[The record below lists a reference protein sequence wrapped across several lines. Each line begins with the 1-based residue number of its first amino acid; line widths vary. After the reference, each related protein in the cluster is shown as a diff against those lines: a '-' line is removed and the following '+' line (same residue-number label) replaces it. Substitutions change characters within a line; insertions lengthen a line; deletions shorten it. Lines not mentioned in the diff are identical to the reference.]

1 MPGSLLFYTGV
12 ATISDRDDRS
22 RWGEDGGL
30 REISSEQAKAV
41 GWGLKCEE
49 KSVPLP
55 PLKST
60 GCSTVGSAPRSG
72 RGGRKFESSQA
83 HHNHLLIDCDY

>member
-1 MPGSLLFYTGV
+1 M
-12 ATISDRDDRS
+12 
-22 RWGEDGGL
+22 
-30 REISSEQAKAV
+30 
-41 GWGLKCEE
+41 KCEE

-72 RGGRKFESSQA
+72 RGGRQFESVHPDRFLGRESMSA
-83 HHNHLLIDCDY
+83 HFLDLCFLDPIPSERNLIPILGFSNIGISDEGKLG